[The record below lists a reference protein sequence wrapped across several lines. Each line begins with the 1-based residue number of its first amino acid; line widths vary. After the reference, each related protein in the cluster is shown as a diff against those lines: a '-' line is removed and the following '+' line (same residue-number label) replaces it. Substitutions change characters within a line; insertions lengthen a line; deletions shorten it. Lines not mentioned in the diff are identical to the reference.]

1 MTLVLNFVFDL
12 IIAIL
17 VYEYLKRDK
26 KTEAYA
32 AAVIIKVAY
41 FLSSTLILGEFNFA
55 EFVLYILVM
64 VCICRLYM
72 IVIDT
77 IYTKDTKAI
86 LFIFEATLVGI
97 IIMSFLGQVLHTLLF
112 NLLTLF
118 ASTFNYTLQKIS

>member
-77 IYTKDTKAI
+77 IYTKDIKAI

>member
-77 IYTKDTKAI
+77 IYSKDTKAI

>member
-32 AAVIIKVAY
+32 ASVIIKVAY

-55 EFVLYILVM
+55 EFILYILVM

-97 IIMSFLGQVLHTLLF
+97 VIMSFLGQVLHTLLF

>member
-17 VYEYLKRDK
+17 VYEYLKRNK

-77 IYTKDTKAI
+77 IYTKDMKAI

>member
-17 VYEYLKRDK
+17 VYEYLKRNK

-77 IYTKDTKAI
+77 IYTKDIKAI

-97 IIMSFLGQVLHTLLF
+97 VIMSFLGQVLHTLLF

>member
-77 IYTKDTKAI
+77 IYSKDTKAI

-97 IIMSFLGQVLHTLLF
+97 VIMSFLGQVLHTLLF

>member
-77 IYTKDTKAI
+77 VYTKDMKAI

>member
-77 IYTKDTKAI
+77 IYTKDMKAI

>member
-41 FLSSTLILGEFNFA
+41 FLSSTLILREFNFA

-77 IYTKDTKAI
+77 IYTKDIKAI

>member
-17 VYEYLKRDK
+17 VYEYLKRNK

-41 FLSSTLILGEFNFA
+41 FLSSTLILREFNFA

-77 IYTKDTKAI
+77 IYTKDMKAI

>member
-17 VYEYLKRDK
+17 GYEYLKRNK

-77 IYTKDTKAI
+77 IYTKDMKAI

>member
-17 VYEYLKRDK
+17 VYEYLKRNK

-77 IYTKDTKAI
+77 IYTKDIKAI

>member
-17 VYEYLKRDK
+17 VYEYLKRNK
-26 KTEAYA
+26 KTEAYV

-77 IYTKDTKAI
+77 IYTKDMKAI